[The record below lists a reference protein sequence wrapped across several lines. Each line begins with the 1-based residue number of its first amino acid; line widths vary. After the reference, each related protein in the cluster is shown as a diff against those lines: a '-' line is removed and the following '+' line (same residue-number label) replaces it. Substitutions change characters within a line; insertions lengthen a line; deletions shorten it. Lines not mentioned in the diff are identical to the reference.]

1 MHILI
6 ANYEE
11 DLYQFSDNALKEH
24 HQVLP
29 LPEDVNLISYLRN
42 NPADAIII
50 TLPMKDNRG
59 FRTYDILK
67 RIPEVREKP
76 IIFLATHRVEEQ
88 EKKALLVGADDYL
101 TLPITSQ
108 LLLLR
113 VNTLLQLSNLRKNKS
128 FADVYEEEI
137 SVIFAELV
145 ECRDMDTGD
154 HMKNTTQYFKILLE
168 AALESGDYQ
177 DIISSEDFHDVV
189 RSAMLHDIGKIGI
202 LDGILR
208 KDSSLDYDEFEHMKT
223 HTTLGKQAFEKIILE
238 TGGSKWLY
246 LAKDMA
252 YCHHERWDGNGYPDG
267 LIGEEIPFYAR
278 MLTIADVY
286 DALTSSRAYKKAYSH
301 RKAREIIEEG
311 RGSYFDPAIV
321 DLFEKVN
328 KRFEER
334 LKYSQHA
341 RR

>member
-11 DLYQFSDNALKEH
+11 ELYRFSDNALQEQ
-24 HQVLP
+24 HQILP
-29 LPEDVNLISYLRN
+29 LPEDVKLIAYLRN
-42 NPADAIII
+42 NPVDAIII
-50 TLPMKDNRG
+50 TLSTNDKKG

-67 RIPEVREKP
+67 RIPEVQEKP
-76 IIFLATHRVEEQ
+76 IIFLAAQQEEAQ
-88 EKKALLVGADDYL
+88 ERKAILMGADDYL
-101 TLPITSQ
+101 TLPITPQ
-108 LLLLR
+108 LLLHR
-113 VNTLLQLSNLRKNKS
+113 VNSILQLSTLRKNKS
-128 FADVYEEEI
+128 YADIYEEEI

-145 ECRDMDTGD
+145 ECRDLDTGD
-154 HMKNTTQYFKILLE
+154 HMKNTTKYFKILLE
-168 AALESGDYQ
+168 AALESGEYQ
-177 DIISSEDFHDVV
+177 GVINSEDFHDVV

-202 LDGILR
+202 LDDILR

-267 LIGEEIPFYAR
+267 LKGEEIPFYAR

-286 DALTSSRAYKKAYSH
+286 DALTSSRTYKKAYSH

-311 RGSYFDPAIV
+311 RGSYFDPAMV

-334 LKYSQHA
+334 LKYSQHV